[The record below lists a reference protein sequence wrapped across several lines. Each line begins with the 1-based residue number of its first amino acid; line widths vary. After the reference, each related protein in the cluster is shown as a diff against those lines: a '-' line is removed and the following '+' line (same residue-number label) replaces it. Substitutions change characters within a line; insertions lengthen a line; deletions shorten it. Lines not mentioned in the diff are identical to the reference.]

1 MKPTATEQL
10 NRLLD
15 QARRDMDLGDAG
27 AACGLA
33 SRVLRQQPDHV
44 EGRLV
49 HAEALLQLNRP
60 DEAIASLDAL
70 ELYLG
75 DPQSQPQLNRRM
87 EGLLLRAEALG
98 RLKQLSESGQVLSDV
113 LDAQPTHPRALRRLA
128 NLLMNLKR
136 YDQAIAVIKK
146 LRSLQPADVQLL
158 RMLAEAY
165 ERIDCADLALGIY
178 QQLDALRDAEASAPA
193 GQLRQARL
201 RRAAR
206 QLRHAADAYAQ
217 LMREEPEDAQL
228 ACEAAELSIELGDD
242 EAATDYLDL
251 ALRQRPR
258 HEQAMTMLGQQHM
271 RCGRFAAAGRLWWR
285 LWRADPTRA
294 EAMAGLVVCALCENH
309 NELAER
315 AAGQLA
321 RLERTTG
328 RRALLVK
335 MWQLAVPGR
344 LVQHMWQRAGSR
356 EHAQALDCLLDEAA
370 ETFEQQINDQPGFAD
385 LHYHL
390 AVCQRELGHDDLA
403 GESLDRAL
411 HINRHYTA
419 AIRQR
424 VELLLDQ
431 RCYSAASALLDASM
445 DRADKARQVFDLWL
459 LTCAMSG
466 EVDSALSALCEQV
479 SDADRR
485 KALAEQIEAELER
498 RGHTSALGAWRAAAH
513 RHLSRNIDPPIQP
526 QAA

>member
-1 MKPTATEQL
+1 MNPTATEQL

-33 SRVLRQQPDHV
+33 SRVLRQQPDHI
-44 EGRLV
+44 EARLV
-49 HAEALLQLNRP
+49 HAEALIELNRP
-60 DEAIASLDAL
+60 EEAIASLDAL
-70 ELYLG
+70 ELYLR
-75 DPQSQPQLNRRM
+75 DPQGQPQINRRM

-98 RLKQLSESGQVLSDV
+98 RLKQLTESGQVLSDV

-128 NLLMNLKR
+128 NLLMSLKR

-146 LRSLQPADVQLL
+146 LRTLQPADVQLL

-178 QQLDALRDAEASAPA
+178 EQLDALHDAQASAPA

-242 EAATDYLDL
+242 AAATKYLDL

-258 HEQAMTMLGQQHM
+258 HEQAMTMLAEQHM

-294 EAMAGLVVCALCENH
+294 SAMAGLVVCALCVNH

-344 LVQHMWQRAGSR
+344 LIQHMWQRAGCR
-356 EHAQALDCLLDEAA
+356 EHDQALDCLLDEAA
-370 ETFEQQINDQPGFAD
+370 ETFESQINRKPDYAD

-403 GESLDRAL
+403 AESLDRAL
-411 HINRHYTA
+411 HINSDYTA

-424 VELLLDQ
+424 VDLLLDQ
-431 RCYSAASALLDASM
+431 RCFSAARALLEASVA
-445 DRADKARQVFDLWL
+445 RTNKAGQLMDLWL
-459 LTCAMSG
+459 LTGAMAG
-466 EVDSALSALCEQV
+466 EAESVLVELCEKV
-479 SDADRR
+479 SDADRC
-485 KALAEQIEAELER
+485 KALAEQTEAELEQ
-498 RGHTSALGAWRAAAH
+498 RGHTAALQAWRAATH
-513 RHLSRNIDPPIQP
+513 RYLSRNIDPPLRP